1 MSLMRVIYVAIFLS
15 SLCLFPA
22 WADDTASP
30 VVRANQYMAVAANPH
45 ASAAGLHIL
54 RQGGSAVDAAIA
66 MQAVLSLVEPQ
77 SSGIGGGGFLLHF
90 EKESGD
96 LVAYDGRETVPMKA
110 DETLF
115 LDEDGKPLGFLDA
128 AFGGRAVGV
137 PGVMA
142 MLAEA
147 HEHYGKLPW
156 ADLFAPAITLAENGF
171 EISPR
176 LFYLLDG
183 RAKLYR
189 DQGMTLA
196 DLGPAGPYFFDES
209 LQAKPTGFLL
219 KNPAYA
225 QSLRMIAREGV
236 RAFYEGPIAQAI
248 VKEVAGNPLS
258 PGLLSLEDMA
268 AYKPVKREAVC
279 GDYRTSRVCSM
290 GPPSSGA
297 TTMLA
302 MLGILE
308 GVDMSAFGADS
319 PQAIHYYAEAGQLAY
334 ADRDVYIADP
344 AFVSVPVKGL
354 IDKDYL
360 AGRRALIDPAR
371 AMGKARAGVPP
382 HDHDIHH
389 APDQSPD
396 IPSTSHL
403 VVVDDAGNVVS
414 FTTTVQI
421 AFGSFLMS
429 GGFILNNQLT
439 DFSFVPETDG
449 VKVANRVE
457 PGKRPRSSMTPT
469 IVFDDQGRVTMAIGS
484 PGGSRIIGYVA
495 KTVIGVLDWGMT
507 IQEAISAPNM
517 VARDGVLE
525 IERDSSLVALMPALQ
540 ALGHDVRDRTLNS
553 GLHGFT
559 VRYDEAGALLYY
571 EGGADPRREGVAVGD

>member
-1 MSLMRVIYVAIFLS
+1 MSLMRVVFLTASLSFLS
-15 SLCLFPA
+15 SSPS
-22 WADDTASP
+22 WADDTAP
-30 VVRANQYMAVAANPH
+30 MAVRAHQHMAIAANPH
-45 ASAAGLHIL
+45 ASRAGQQML
-54 RQGGSAVDAAIA
+54 RKGGSAVDAAIA

-96 LVAYDGRETVPMKA
+96 LVTYDGRETVPMKA
-110 DETLF
+110 DENLF

-147 HEHYGKLPW
+147 HEEYGKLPW
-156 ADLFAPAITLAENGF
+156 ADLFAPAIALAENGF

-176 LFYLLDG
+176 LFYLLDS

-189 DQGMTLA
+189 DKGTGLA
-196 DLGPAGPYFFDES
+196 DLGAAGPYFFTDA
-209 LQAKPTGFLL
+209 LQAKPVGFLL
-219 KNPAYA
+219 KNPDYA
-225 QSLRMIAREGV
+225 QSLRMIAQEGV
-236 RAFYEGPIAQAI
+236 KAFYEGDIARAI
-248 VKEVAGNPLS
+248 VAKVADNPMS
-258 PGLLSLEDMA
+258 PGHLSLEDMA
-268 AYKPVKREAVC
+268 NYKPVKREAVC
-279 GDYRTSRVCSM
+279 GAYRANRVCSM

-297 TTMLA
+297 TTMLGI
-302 MLGILE
+302 LGILE
-308 GVDMSAFGADS
+308 GTDMAGLGAS
-319 PQAIHYYAEAGQLAY
+319 NPQAIHMYAEASQLAY

-354 IDKDYL
+354 TDKGYL
-360 AGRRALIDPAR
+360 AKRRALIDSAR
-371 AMGKARAGVPP
+371 AMGKAEAGSPP
-382 HDHDIHH
+382 RDQGMLY
-389 APDQSPD
+389 APNQGPD

-403 VVVDDAGNVVS
+403 VAVDDAGNVVS

-439 DFSFVPETDG
+439 DFSFVPEADG

-469 IVFDDQGRVTMAIGS
+469 MVFDNQGRVTMAIGS
-484 PGGSRIIGYVA
+484 PGGSRIIGYVT
-495 KTVIGVLDWGMT
+495 KVVIGVLDWGMN
-507 IQEAISAPNM
+507 IQQAISAPNM
-517 VARDGVLE
+517 VAKDGVLE
-525 IERDSSLVALMPALQ
+525 IERDTPLVSLMPELQ
-540 ALGHDVRDRTLNS
+540 ALGHEVRDRTLNS
-553 GLHGFT
+553 GLHGLT
-559 VRYDEAGALLYY
+559 VHYDADGAVLYY
-571 EGGADPRREGVAVGD
+571 EGGADPRREGVALGD